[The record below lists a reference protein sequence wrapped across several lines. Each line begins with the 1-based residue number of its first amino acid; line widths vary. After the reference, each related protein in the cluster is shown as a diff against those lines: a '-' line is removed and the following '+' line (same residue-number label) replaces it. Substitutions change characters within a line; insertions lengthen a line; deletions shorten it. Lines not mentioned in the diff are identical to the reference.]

1 MSSLSS
7 APTKPRRNGGPL
19 GSAVG
24 RRPSASVSS
33 AAAGFTLTELLV
45 VLALIVVLLAL
56 VTPRLLSAKARA
68 DEKLCHAQAA
78 LITQAIVEYRLDHG
92 EDPGQTIDEVLSK
105 LKDKE
110 NGRAA
115 YLDDTVE
122 ATCDGGGFTL
132 TSEGGASK
140 VIWQKNGEK
149 QQ

>member
-1 MSSLSS
+1 M
-7 APTKPRRNGGPL
+7 
-19 GSAVG
+19 

-92 EDPGQTIDEVLSK
+92 EDPGQTIGDVLNK
-105 LKDKE
+105 LQVSE
-110 NGRAA
+110 NGRAV
-115 YLDDTVE
+115 YLDDTVKE
-122 ATCDGGGFTL
+122 TCDGGVFTL
-132 TSEGGASK
+132 TSEGGAPK
-140 VIWQKNGEK
+140 VIWQRTGEN
-149 QQ
+149 QR